1 MGTGSGRKKRERLS
15 AEDWTA
21 AALRTLVEDG
31 LGSVA
36 VEPLAAKLGV
46 TKGSF
51 YWHFKDRQA
60 LLEAALQRWTDV
72 GTTDR
77 FAQLDTEADP
87 AERMRNL
94 LGSILEDEGTLAL
107 DFAVQVSADDPV
119 VAPFARRA
127 NHRWTAWLT
136 DLYEQMGMPEPQARE
151 WALLAYSTYIGF
163 LRIIRSDPEL
173 APRGKVRSD
182 YVQFLDDALI
192 PSRR

>member
-1 MGTGSGRKKRERLS
+1 MS

-36 VEPLAAKLGV
+36 VEPLAAELGV

-60 LLEAALQRWTDV
+60 LLEAALQRWMDV

-77 FAQLDTEADP
+77 FRQLD
-87 AERMRNL
+87 AEPLPEQRLRTL
-94 LGSILEDEGTLAL
+94 VRSILEDEGTLAL
-107 DFAVQVSADDPV
+107 DFAVQVSADDPI
-119 VAPFARRA
+119 VAPFARQVNR
-127 NHRWTAWLT
+127 RWTEWLT
-136 DLYEQMGMPEPQARE
+136 NLYGQMGLPDREALE

-163 LRIIRSDPEL
+163 LRIIRSEPDL
-173 APRGKVRSD
+173 VPRGGRRST
-182 YVQFLDDALI
+182 YTRFLTDALS
-192 PSRR
+192 PGPR